1 MVMDK
6 TALKVI
12 QVAPI
17 LTLKTMPVIGT
28 NIILLHVI
36 HIMEVLAQEAQ
47 LLSLALCAVH
57 VEVEPMSMLIIRQ
70 VIHGSLVLLGH
81 QTQPDPVLAKS

>member
-6 TALKVI
+6 IALMMI
-12 QVAPI
+12 QVVPSSTVQAMVVVGI
-17 LTLKTMPVIGT
+17 
-28 NIILLHVI
+28 NIILI
-36 HIMEVLAQEAQ
+36 NVLLAHMMSQEP
-47 LLSLALCAVH
+47 LLSLLQICAVH
-57 VEVEPMSMLIIRQ
+57 AEVELQPMLIIRQ